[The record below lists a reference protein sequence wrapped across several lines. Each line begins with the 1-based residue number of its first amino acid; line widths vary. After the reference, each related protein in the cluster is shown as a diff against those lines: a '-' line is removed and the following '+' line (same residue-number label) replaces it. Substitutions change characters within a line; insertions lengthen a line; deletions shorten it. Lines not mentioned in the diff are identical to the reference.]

1 MGMTSSKTKQSVPKS
16 NGMNPLA
23 RSASCIDVPKV
34 GSLRTSLN
42 SLQNGLSSEIGGI
55 TEHHSNGME
64 VESSLFLRPNSKSMT
79 SSLIGSHS
87 MIQFRREQMEQS
99 PDQNESMNLDL
110 NQKLNDSPSNNMLI
124 GGLGQTAGTPS
135 VSTHSMQSQDDL
147 VAKDSTFGIHPIMER
162 MAAQKNQSVSS
173 QQIDIRK
180 WFFFYLDQLLSI
192 QCHRITTRSKSD
204 DGNDDIYDVDT
215 VNGSFIWKNELR
227 KHWVRSRIERR
238 KMMEQ
243 KPPENPFETAIKF
256 ESDKM
261 KLSPNAKID
270 SNAKDKRIANGL
282 NQKKHSEKGRMQ
294 RSESPDDPY
303 LDQMANSALSGGTLL
318 IESQSQSDDAADDW
332 FGMDETV
339 DHDDDSESPD

>member
-1 MGMTSSKTKQSVPKS
+1 MSSMDRSTVSGTTKGV
-16 NGMNPLA
+16 
-23 RSASCIDVPKV
+23 
-34 GSLRTSLN
+34 
-42 SLQNGLSSEIGGI
+42 
-55 TEHHSNGME
+55 TE
-64 VESSLFLRPNSKSMT
+64 SMT
-79 SSLIGSHS
+79 LK
-87 MIQFRREQMEQS
+87 E
-99 PDQNESMNLDL
+99 
-110 NQKLNDSPSNNMLI
+110 SPSNNMMS
-124 GGLGQTAGTPS
+124 AGTPTFS
-135 VSTHSMQSQDDL
+135 AHSMQSQDDL

-270 SNAKDKRIANGL
+270 SKAKDKRIGNGYH
-282 NQKKHSEKGRMQ
+282 QKKMHSEKGRMQ

-339 DHDDDSESPD
+339 DHDDDSESPH